1 MKQEGSLEENV
12 TYNKGREA
20 ERGKDLAEWYKRFDR
35 IEREK
40 NRLLDKE
47 KKITKEDTV

>member
-20 ERGKDLAEWYKRFDR
+20 ERGKD
-35 IEREK
+35 
-40 NRLLDKE
+40 
-47 KKITKEDTV
+47 

>member
-20 ERGKDLAEWYKRFDR
+20 ERGKDLAE
-35 IEREK
+35 
-40 NRLLDKE
+40 
-47 KKITKEDTV
+47 